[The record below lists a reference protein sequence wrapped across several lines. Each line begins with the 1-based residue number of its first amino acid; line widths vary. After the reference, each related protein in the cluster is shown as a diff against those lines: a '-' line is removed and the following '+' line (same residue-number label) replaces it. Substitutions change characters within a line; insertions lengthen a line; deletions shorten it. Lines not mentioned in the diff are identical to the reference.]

1 MEKELQID
9 TTDIRFQA
17 VHRISK
23 RKESRNRPINALFL
37 CREDRDPVFSRKQAL
52 KDSRCYRDAYVTAD
66 YAKAIQEEG
75 RKLVKAMVKANER
88 GLQAKVVGRFSILVS
103 ESIL

>member
-17 VHRISK
+17 VHRIGK
-23 RKESRNRPINALFL
+23 RKESRNRPIIALFL

-52 KDSRCYRDAYVTAD
+52 KDSRWYRDAYVTAD

-75 RKLVKAMVKANER
+75 RKLVKAMVKANEQ

-103 ESIL
+103 ESIM